1 MSLHP
6 HHFSLNILK
15 ALIDSAP
22 KAFPAEKRT
31 EMGKSYEALLA
42 NLQASQAE
50 IEETMI
56 AFGKEIWP
64 YRKAFWKM
72 HDIYGS
78 KREGVIVKEKL
89 SPELRSKFLE
99 FVSGGGDLEDFRHG
113 AVLEETFTPEEK
125 FTLGQAELEAHD
137 QVDAEIETMC
147 QGEKQAEFQEMVN
160 GFQAFRDKLIEK
172 INILKG
178 MAQQAPK
185 WAGEIEEKARTFE
198 EGFSLLEKSY
208 NIEDI
213 DGAVDYYQGV
223 IDEFSPES
231 A

>member
-1 MSLHP
+1 MHP

-15 ALIDSAP
+15 SLIDSVP
-22 KAFPAEKRT
+22 KAFPAEKHA
-31 EMGKSYEALLA
+31 EMEKAYQVMLA
-42 NLQASQAE
+42 NLQISQAE

-72 HDIYGS
+72 HDIYGG
-78 KREGVIVKEKL
+78 KKEGAVVKEKL
-89 SPELRSKFLE
+89 SPALRSKFAE

-125 FTLGQAELEAHD
+125 FALGQAELEAHD
-137 QVDAEIETMC
+137 QVDVEIETMC
-147 QGEKQAEFQEMVN
+147 QGEKQTEFQGMVKD
-160 GFQAFRDKLIEK
+160 FQVFRDKLIEK

-178 MAQQAPK
+178 MAQQSPK

-198 EGFSLLEKSY
+198 EGFCLLEKSY

-223 IDEFSPES
+223 IAEFSPENS
-231 A
+231 